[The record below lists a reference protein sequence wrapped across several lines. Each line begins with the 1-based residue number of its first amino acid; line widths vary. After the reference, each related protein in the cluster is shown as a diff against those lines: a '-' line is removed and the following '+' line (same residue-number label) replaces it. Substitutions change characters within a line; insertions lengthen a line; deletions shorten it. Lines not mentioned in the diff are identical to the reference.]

1 MRLYAEPVTE
11 AEAAEPLAEPTGGLL
26 SLDSEST
33 LTSDG
38 LCQEVK
44 DPVLH
49 ESMTQNCNNK
59 TGEHD
64 SEL

>member
-1 MRLYAEPVTE
+1 MEPVTE
-11 AEAAEPLAEPTGGLL
+11 AEAAEPLAEPTEGLL
-26 SLDSEST
+26 SLVSESA
-33 LTSDG
+33 LASDG

-44 DPVLH
+44 DPVLY
-49 ESMTQNCNNK
+49 ESMTQNCNNN